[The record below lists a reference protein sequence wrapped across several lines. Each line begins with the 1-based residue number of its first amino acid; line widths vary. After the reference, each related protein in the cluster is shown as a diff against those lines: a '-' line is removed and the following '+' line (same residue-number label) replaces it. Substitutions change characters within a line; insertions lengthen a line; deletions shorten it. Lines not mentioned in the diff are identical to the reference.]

1 MKKRTGIAVV
11 ILFLLCVICGV
22 IIFANRTPH
31 RPDTDLEF
39 WICDNVDDFDFS
51 GYQPRFGL
59 MGGREYYGTGYSPET
74 DENGQQTDPEH
85 CVIYTVTAYPDYSS
99 SQSHITGITV
109 TDPAVTV
116 WGLTTESSHA
126 EIDAVMQNN
135 GYKRLTTGGITY
147 RKGKITVRF
156 AEGVITIRAEV
167 TNRSGL
173 QF

>member
-1 MKKRTGIAVV
+1 MKNRKRIAVV
-11 ILFLLCVICGV
+11 ILFLLCVTCGV
-22 IIFANRTPH
+22 IAFANRPPE

-51 GYQPRFGL
+51 GYLPRFGL

-74 DENGQQTDPEH
+74 DENGQQTDLEH

-99 SQSHITGITV
+99 GQSHITGITV

-126 EIDAVMQNN
+126 EIEAVMQNN

-156 AEGVITIRAEV
+156 TEDIITIRAEI
-167 TNRSGL
+167 TNRLGL